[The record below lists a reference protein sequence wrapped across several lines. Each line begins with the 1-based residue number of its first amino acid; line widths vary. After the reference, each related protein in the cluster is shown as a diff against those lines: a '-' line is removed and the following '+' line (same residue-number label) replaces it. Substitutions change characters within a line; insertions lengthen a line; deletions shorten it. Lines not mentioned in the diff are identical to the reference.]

1 MTHFFADDGE
11 KIHVQVSGDGSPILM
26 LHGWTASH
34 REWQPFLEALTA
46 HHRVFRWDAR
56 GHGGHRLTQATV
68 PTVQRMAQDLN
79 NLIENYV
86 LDELVVV
93 GHSMGALTLW
103 QYIGEHGCRNLH
115 KLVFID
121 QSPKLLTDDSWSNGI
136 YGNFDREQ
144 SQAFLKHLEDDF
156 AESVLRLGGMGL
168 NIRARQ
174 KYHENSP
181 GLEKARQWLSAQDAK
196 PLIACWE
203 SLTEA
208 DYRSVL
214 ERIDIPALLVYGG
227 DSNYYRSE
235 TAHYVKNRIAGAI
248 LHVYA
253 GTDHSPH
260 QWERDRF
267 VRDLR
272 EFIDSP

>member
-11 KIHVQVSGDGSPILM
+11 KIHVQISGNGPPILM

-34 REWQPFLEALTA
+34 REWQPFLEQLTP

-56 GHGGHRLTQATV
+56 GHGGHRLSQDTV
-68 PTVQRMAQDLN
+68 PTVQRMARDMR
-79 NLIENYV
+79 NLIEHYL
-86 LDELVVV
+86 LDDLVVV

-103 QYIGEHGCRNLH
+103 QYIEQYGCRNLH
-115 KLVFID
+115 KVTFID
-121 QSPKLLTDDSWSNGI
+121 QSPKLLTDDEWLNGI
-136 YGNFDREQ
+136 YGNFDRER
-144 SQAFLKHLEDDF
+144 STAFLKHLEDDF
-156 AESVLRLGGMGL
+156 AESVLRLGAMGL
-168 NIRARQ
+168 NDRARQ

-181 GLEKARQWLSAQDAK
+181 GLAKARQWLRDQDPA

-203 SLTEA
+203 SLAEA
-208 DYRSVL
+208 DYRKTL
-214 ERIDIPALLVYGG
+214 DRIDVPALLVYGG
-227 DSNYYRSE
+227 ASNYYRSE
-235 TAHYVKNRIAGAI
+235 TAHYVKDSIAGAI
-248 LHVYA
+248 LRIYEDA
-253 GTDHSPH
+253 DHSPH

>member
-11 KIHVQVSGDGSPILM
+11 KIHVQVSGSGSPILM

-34 REWQPFLEALTA
+34 REWSPFLDQLTP

-56 GHGGHRLTQATV
+56 GHGGHSLLQDTV
-68 PTVQRMAQDLN
+68 PTVQRMAQDLR
-79 NLIENYV
+79 NLIDHHG

-103 QYIGEHGCRNLH
+103 QYISEHGCKHLR
-115 KLVFID
+115 KVAFID
-121 QSPKLLTDDSWSNGI
+121 QSPKLLTDADWSNGI
-136 YGNFDREQ
+136 YGDFDHER
-144 SQAFLKHLEDDF
+144 SAAFLKHLEDDF
-156 AESVLRLGGMGL
+156 AESVLRLGGTGL
-168 NIRARQ
+168 NARARQ
-174 KYHENSP
+174 KYHEQSP
-181 GLEKARQWLSAQDAK
+181 GLEKARQWLREQDSA

-208 DYRSVL
+208 DYRSTL
-214 ERIDIPALLVYGG
+214 DKIDVPALLVYGG
-227 DSNYYRSE
+227 ASNYYRSE
-235 TAHYVKNRIAGAI
+235 TAHYVKNRIADAV
-248 LHVYA
+248 LHVYE
-253 GTDHSPH
+253 GSDHSPH
-260 QWERDRF
+260 QWERERF

>member
-79 NLIENYV
+79 NLIENYA

-168 NIRARQ
+168 NVRARQ

-181 GLEKARQWLSAQDAK
+181 GSGESAAVAERAGSGATDRLLGKPDRSRLPVRSRTHRHPGATGLRRRQQLLPQRDGTLRQE
-196 PLIACWE
+196 PHRRCHPAC
-203 SLTEA
+203 
-208 DYRSVL
+208 
-214 ERIDIPALLVYGG
+214 
-227 DSNYYRSE
+227 
-235 TAHYVKNRIAGAI
+235 
-248 LHVYA
+248 
-253 GTDHSPH
+253 
-260 QWERDRF
+260 
-267 VRDLR
+267 LR
-272 EFIDSP
+272 RH

>member
-11 KIHVQVSGDGSPILM
+11 KIHVQVSGEGSPILM

-34 REWQPFLEALTA
+34 REWHPFLEQLTA
-46 HHRVFRWDAR
+46 HHQVYRWDAR
-56 GHGGHRLTQATV
+56 GHGGHRLSQKTV
-68 PTVQRMAQDLN
+68 PTVQRMARDLR
-79 NLIENYV
+79 NLIDHYS

-103 QYIGEHGCRNLH
+103 QYIEEHGCRNLR
-115 KLVFID
+115 KVVFID
-121 QSPKLLTDDSWSNGI
+121 QSPKLLTDDSWSDGI
-136 YGNFDREQ
+136 YGNFDREH
-144 SQAFLKHLEDDF
+144 AATFLKHLEDDF

-174 KYHENSP
+174 KYHENAR
-181 GLEKARQWLSAQDAK
+181 GLEKARQWLSAQDPV

-208 DYRSVL
+208 DYRAAL

-248 LHVYA
+248 LHIYE
-253 GTDHSPH
+253 GSDHSPH

-272 EFIDSP
+272 EFIDPA